1 MKQLF
6 LSILIS
12 VSVLGACS
20 VEPELL
26 NSERIERQFG
36 SYGIDVITQ
45 ISGLRRSNLYSE
57 EDGLQ
62 TCRTY
67 AIVEFVD
74 PTEDE
79 IKSAHQAILAGAS
92 IGEMFRSAGWQIGKQ
107 TIHIGTIQI
116 TNPAHPIGRLMRLV
130 APAILATHAY
140 KFVLIGDSQLIHYAT
155 IIETHHPAY
164 LTERNLHD
172 LFTINQ
178 NQGLEPEQV
187 EAINHLLL
195 DAG

>member
-1 MKQLF
+1 MKQLL

-12 VSVLGACS
+12 ASVLGACS
-20 VEPELL
+20 VQPELL

-67 AIVEFVD
+67 AIVKFTD
-74 PTEDE
+74 PTADE

-92 IGEMFRSAGWQIGKQ
+92 IGETFRSAGWQISKQ
-107 TIHIGTIQI
+107 TIHIGTIQMI
-116 TNPAHPIGRLMRLV
+116 NPAHPIGRLMRLV

-140 KFVLIGDSQLIHYAT
+140 EFVLIRDSRLIHYAT

-164 LTERNLHD
+164 LTERKLHEFFAID
-172 LFTINQ
+172 Q

-187 EAINHLLL
+187 KALNDLLI